1 MCLYGAFSKISFFS
15 ISVFISQVRGIMK
28 TNAKKGEFKM
38 KKIILFPIIMI
49 FALGFFGCGEGGG
62 QGKAS
67 VAVFYYTYSDP
78 YISTVRASLD
88 SALEEL
94 GVEYQDYD
102 SNSSQTTQAEQVQT
116 AITKGATM
124 LVVNIVETGSD
135 DAARAIVEQARAADI
150 PLVFFNREVSDNVVA
165 SYEKCAFVGTDAAE
179 AGHMQG
185 EMIGKFLTE
194 NYEATDLNGDGK
206 ISYVMFKGQEGN
218 AEAEYRTKYAV
229 EDANRILAEAGK
241 PELSFYNANNR
252 DKYLVDKNGNWS
264 ASAANEYMTTIL
276 TEYTEKGGNM
286 VEAVICNNDGMAEGA
301 ITALNT
307 AGYNTQ
313 GGKTIPVFGVDAT
326 DAAVALIKNGK
337 MSGTIKQDAE
347 GMAKAI
353 AHLVSNIS
361 EGMDIMNG
369 TEEMNIDDNVSKI
382 RIPYGIFTGK

>member
-1 MCLYGAFSKISFFS
+1 MFSEISFFDA
-15 ISVFISQVRGIMK
+15 FGIHIAK
-28 TNAKKGEFKM
+28 EGHNEIKRKKGEFFM
-38 KKIILFPIIMI
+38 KKFILFLL
-49 FALGFFGCGEGGG
+49 AVTLTVSLFGCGENGGAG
-62 QGKAS
+62 DQS

-88 SALEEL
+88 RELSAL

-116 AITKGATM
+116 AITKGATL

-135 DAARAIVEQARAADI
+135 DAARSIVEQARAADI
-150 PLVFFNREVSDNVVA
+150 PLIFFNREVSDSVVA

-185 EMIGKFLTE
+185 EMIGDFLIN
-194 NYEATDLNGDGK
+194 NYEKTDLNGDGK

-218 AEAEYRTKYAV
+218 AEAELRTKYAV
-229 EDANRILAEAGK
+229 EDANKVLKSAGK
-241 PELSFYNANNR
+241 PELSFYNPNNR
-252 DKYLVDKNGNWS
+252 DKYLVDKNGTWS

-276 TEYTEKGGNM
+276 TEYTESGKNM

-307 AGYNTQ
+307 AGYNLE
-313 GGKTIPVFGVDAT
+313 GKKTIPVFGVDAT
-326 DAAVALIKNGK
+326 EAAVSLIKSGK

-353 AHLVSNIS
+353 AHLAGNVRD
-361 EGMDIMNG
+361 GRDVMNG
-369 TEEMNIDDNVSKI
+369 TEEMHVDENVSKI
-382 RIPYGIFTGK
+382 RVPYGIFTGK

>member
-1 MCLYGAFSKISFFS
+1 MFSKLSFFEG
-15 ISVFISQVRGIMK
+15 FGIHNEIRDILK
-28 TNAKKGEFKM
+28 SNAKKGEFFM
-38 KKIILFPIIMI
+38 KKFTLLLLSILLI
-49 FALGFFGCGEGGG
+49 ASLFGCGNGGSG
-62 QGKAS
+62 AGEQS

-88 SALEEL
+88 RELSAL

-116 AITKGATM
+116 AITKGATL

-135 DAARAIVEQARAADI
+135 DAARSIVEQARAADI
-150 PLVFFNREVSDNVVA
+150 PVIFFNREVSDEVVK
-165 SYEKCAFVGTDAAE
+165 SYDKCAFVGTDAAE

-185 EMIGKFLTE
+185 EMIGDFLLK
-194 NYEATDLNGDGK
+194 NYEQVDLNGDGK
-206 ISYVMFKGQEGN
+206 ISYVMFKGQDGN

-229 EDANRILAEAGK
+229 EDANKKLQAAGK
-241 PELSFYNANNR
+241 PALSFYNPNNR
-252 DKYLVDKNGNWS
+252 DKYLVDKNGTWS
-264 ASAANEYMTTIL
+264 AAAANEYMTTIL
-276 TEYTEKGGNM
+276 TEYTESGKNM
-286 VEAVICNNDGMAEGA
+286 VETVICNNDGMAEGA

-313 GGKTIPVFGVDAT
+313 GKKTIPVFGVDAT
-326 DAAVALIKNGK
+326 EAAVSLINAGK

-353 AHLVSNIS
+353 AHLAGNVRDGS
-361 EGMDIMNG
+361 ELMAK
-369 TEEMNIDDNVSKI
+369 TEEMNIDENVSKI

>member
-1 MCLYGAFSKISFFS
+1 
-15 ISVFISQVRGIMK
+15 
-28 TNAKKGEFKM
+28 M
-38 KKIILFPIIMI
+38 KKFILFLL
-49 FALGFFGCGEGGG
+49 AVTLTVSLFGCGENGGSASD
-62 QGKAS
+62 QS

-88 SALEEL
+88 RELSAL

-116 AITKGATM
+116 AITKGATL

-135 DAARAIVEQARAADI
+135 DAARSIVEQARAADI
-150 PLVFFNREVSDNVVA
+150 PLIFFNREVSDSVVA

-185 EMIGKFLTE
+185 EMIGDFLIN
-194 NYEATDLNGDGK
+194 NYERTDLNGDGK

-218 AEAEYRTKYAV
+218 AEAELRTRFAV
-229 EDANRILAEAGK
+229 EDANKLLKSAGK
-241 PELSFYNANNR
+241 PELSFYNPNNR
-252 DKYLVDKNGNWS
+252 DKYLVDKNGTWS

-276 TEYTEKGGNM
+276 TEYTESGKNM

-307 AGYNTQ
+307 AGYNLE
-313 GGKTIPVFGVDAT
+313 GKKTIPVFGVDAT
-326 DAAVALIKNGK
+326 EAAVSLIRSGK

-347 GMAKAI
+347 GMAKVI
-353 AHLVSNIS
+353 AHLAENIRDS
-361 EGMDIMNG
+361 RDIMDG
-369 TEEMNIDDNVSKI
+369 TEEMHVDENVSKI
-382 RIPYGIFTGK
+382 RVPYGIFTGK

>member
-1 MCLYGAFSKISFFS
+1 
-15 ISVFISQVRGIMK
+15 
-28 TNAKKGEFKM
+28 M
-38 KKIILFPIIMI
+38 KKFLSLILAVILVASFC
-49 FALGFFGCGEGGG
+49 GCGMDGGG
-62 QGKAS
+62 EKEQS

-78 YISTVRASLD
+78 YISTVRAALD
-88 SALEEL
+88 RELTNL
-94 GVEYQDYD
+94 GVQYQDYD

-135 DAARAIVEQARAADI
+135 DAARSIVEQARMADI
-150 PLVFFNREVSDNVVA
+150 PLVFFNREVSDNIVA

-185 EMIGKFLTE
+185 EMIAKYLIE
-194 NYEATDLNGDGK
+194 NYEETDLNGDGT
-206 ISYVMFKGQEGN
+206 ISYVMFKGQDGN

-229 EDANRILAEAGK
+229 EDANRLLKEAGK
-241 PELSFYNANNR
+241 PELAFYNPQNR
-252 DKYLVDKNGNWS
+252 DKYLVDKNGTWS

-276 TEYTEKGGNM
+276 TEYTENGKNM

-307 AGYNTQ
+307 AGYNKQ

-326 DAAVALIKNGK
+326 EAAVSLIENGR

-353 AHLVSNIS
+353 ARLADNIK
-361 EGMDIMNG
+361 GGRDLMDG
-369 TEEMNIDDNVSKI
+369 TDEMNVDDNVSKI
-382 RIPYGIFTGK
+382 RIPYGIFTGEK

>member
-1 MCLYGAFSKISFFS
+1 
-15 ISVFISQVRGIMK
+15 
-28 TNAKKGEFKM
+28 M
-38 KKIILFPIIMI
+38 KKIVLFLLATLLA
-49 FALGFFGCGEGGG
+49 FSFCACGNAGDSD
-62 QGKAS
+62 QS

-78 YISTVRASLD
+78 YISTVRATLD
-88 SALEEL
+88 ETLAAL

-116 AITKGATM
+116 AITKGATL

-135 DAARAIVEQARAADI
+135 DAARGIVSQARAADI
-150 PLVFFNREVSDNVVA
+150 PVIFFNREVSDEVVA

-179 AGHMQG
+179 AGRMQG
-185 EMIGKFLTE
+185 EMIGSFLLE
-194 NYEATDLNGDGK
+194 NYGAIDLNGDGK
-206 ISYVMFKGQEGN
+206 ISYVMFKGQDGN

-229 EDANRILAEAGK
+229 EEADKILASAGK
-241 PELSFYNANNR
+241 PPLSFYNPKNR

-264 ASAANEYMTTIL
+264 AAAANEYMTTIL
-276 TEYTEKGGNM
+276 TEYTESGNNM

-313 GGKTIPVFGVDAT
+313 GKKTIPVFGVDAT
-326 DAAVALIKNGK
+326 EAAVNLIKSGK

-353 AHLVSNIS
+353 ALLAENVRD
-361 EGMDIMNG
+361 GRGIMER
-369 TEEMNIDDNVSKI
+369 TENMHVDENVAKI

>member
-1 MCLYGAFSKISFFS
+1 
-15 ISVFISQVRGIMK
+15 MK
-28 TNAKKGEFKM
+28 TNAKKGEFRM
-38 KKIILFPIIMI
+38 KKFILFPIIAL
-49 FALGFFGCGEGGG
+49 FALGFCACGEGGG
-62 QGKAS
+62 EKAS

-88 SALEEL
+88 NALESI

-102 SNSSQTTQAEQVQT
+102 SNSSQTTQSEQVQT

-150 PLVFFNREVSDNVVA
+150 PLVFFNREVSDGVVE
-165 SYEKCAFVGTDAAE
+165 SYEKCAVVGTDAAE

-185 EMIGKFLTE
+185 EMIGKFLLE
-194 NYEATDLNGDGK
+194 NYDATDLNGDGK

-229 EDANRILAEAGK
+229 EDANRILKEGGK
-241 PELSFYNANNR
+241 PELSFYNPNNR

-276 TEYTEKGGNM
+276 TEYTEGGKNM
-286 VEAVICNNDGMAEGA
+286 VETVICNNDGMAEGA
-301 ITALNT
+301 ITALGT
-307 AGYNTQ
+307 AGYNTT

-326 DAAVALIKNGK
+326 DAAVALIKSGK

-353 AHLVSNIS
+353 ALLVLNIS
-361 EGMDIMNG
+361 EGKDIMEG
-369 TEEMNIDDNVSKI
+369 TEEMNVDENVSKI
-382 RIPYGIFTGK
+382 RIPYGIYTGK